1 MPQLVR
7 LVCLAVLVAGCG
19 SPIPTTSPSTSPS
32 VAVAPSPA
40 IPSPSLEGPAGTIA
54 FSARIDSPTDG
65 DIYTVDT
72 DGQNLRR
79 LTSSP
84 ANEYS
89 ASWSP
94 DGQRIVFRSAPSS
107 ERVRAEPKRHRGRVA
122 R

>member
-1 MPQLVR
+1 MRRPHLVR
-7 LVCLAVLVAGCG
+7 LVCLAVLLAGCG
-19 SPIPTTSPSTSPS
+19 SPIPTLSPSTSPS
-32 VAVAPSPA
+32 VATEPSPPTLSPGPAA
-40 IPSPSLEGPAGTIA
+40 IAGTIA

-72 DGQNLRR
+72 EGQNLRR

-94 DGQRIVFRSAPSS
+94 DGRADRLPFCAQRR
-107 ERVRAEPKRHRGRVA
+107 RVRAESE
-122 R
+122 